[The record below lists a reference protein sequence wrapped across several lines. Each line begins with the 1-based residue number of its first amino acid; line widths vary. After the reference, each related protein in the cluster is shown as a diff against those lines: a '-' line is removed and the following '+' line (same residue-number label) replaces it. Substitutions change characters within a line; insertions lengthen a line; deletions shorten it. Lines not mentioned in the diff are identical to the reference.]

1 MITINIHLQ
10 PRPRLIRVNQVCIET
25 EVNVP
30 AARPNFVSLNGNDP
44 SGRLIWQSQ
53 RRFSPIA
60 LRNTSDHE
68 SFAMTLVSAGNGT
81 GSGSRNMN
89 PASRVFVALKMAPY
103 IAQELA
109 QIAWPP
115 LERFAVRPIAKDD
128 IHLTLIPP
136 WNEPAV
142 PNAIETLRLAVEKH
156 YAFTLEFRHVGY
168 GPDPK
173 RPRLVWV
180 ECAVSKEL
188 MSLHT
193 ALMLAFGQRD
203 ERLFLPHATLARI
216 RGNGARVARKCPID
230 RDLALIQEITTV
242 ELMQSPLPDG
252 RGYKV
257 LASLPLKKPSSL
269 VA

>member
-1 MITINIHLQ
+1 M
-10 PRPRLIRVNQVCIET
+10 
-25 EVNVP
+25 
-30 AARPNFVSLNGNDP
+30 A
-44 SGRLIWQSQ
+44 
-53 RRFSPIA
+53 
-60 LRNTSDHE
+60 
-68 SFAMTLVSAGNGT
+68 LVSAGNGT

-89 PASRVFVALKMAPY
+89 PASRVFVALKMAPD

-109 QIAWPP
+109 QIARPP

-128 IHLTLIPP
+128 IHLTLVPP

-142 PNAIETLRLAVEKH
+142 PNAIETLRSAVEKH

-216 RGNGARVARKCPID
+216 RGNGARVARKYPID

-242 ELMQSPLPDG
+242 ELMQSPLPNG

>member
-1 MITINIHLQ
+1 M
-10 PRPRLIRVNQVCIET
+10 
-25 EVNVP
+25 
-30 AARPNFVSLNGNDP
+30 
-44 SGRLIWQSQ
+44 
-53 RRFSPIA
+53 A
-60 LRNTSDHE
+60 LGSE
-68 SFAMTLVSAGNGT
+68 GNGT
-81 GSGSRNMN
+81 RSGSGKMSA
-89 PASRVFVALKMAPY
+89 ASRVFVALKMAPD

-109 QIAWPP
+109 QIARQP

-142 PNAIETLRLAVEKH
+142 PTAIETLRLAVEKH

-203 ERLFLPHATLARI
+203 ERPFLPHATLARI
-216 RGNGARVARKCPID
+216 RGNGARVARKCPVD

-242 ELMQSPLPDG
+242 LVFAISRGQILQG
-252 RGYKV
+252 R
-257 LASLPLKKPSSL
+257 
-269 VA
+269 